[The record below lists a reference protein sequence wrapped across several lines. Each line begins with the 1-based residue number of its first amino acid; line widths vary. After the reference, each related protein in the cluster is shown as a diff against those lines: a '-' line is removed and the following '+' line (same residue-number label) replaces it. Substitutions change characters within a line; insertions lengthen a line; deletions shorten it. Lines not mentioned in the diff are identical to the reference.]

1 MKKNWSSYSYH
12 SYSNNIDFIF
22 LRHVKGLLSMI
33 LIFLIDQKH
42 YLLGSS
48 PHFCIESVIVHFL
61 HYVYIKIGSTKII
74 CFLIL

>member
-1 MKKNWSSYSYH
+1 MKKNLSSYLYH
-12 SYSNNIDFIF
+12 SYSNDIDFIF

-42 YLLGSS
+42 YFFGSP

-61 HYVYIKIGSTKII
+61 HYVYIRIGSTKFI